1 MENEWFP
8 GVRYFVSAIK
18 RIFLSTKYLIHVVLT
33 LLLSFFSLRI
43 LEMVNQVSEV
53 MPSEM
58 MDAFRTGGMYNIG
71 ILSVSRLNV
80 IDGPFYDEMLLGVL
94 SGSFMQ
100 CILAVLVSTF
110 ICSEYKNGYVGLAI
124 MHGQKRMSIFN
135 QYILVSSIL
144 IIPLIITSVV
154 GTLISLSVHNMVSF
168 SNANQ
173 IIGILLIQ
181 TFMLIAVG
189 ISITSF
195 SIMVGN
201 NKAIGVSVGG
211 IFILPLIPSYIRV
224 FTNGK
229 VNIDRFLLLNQLIIS
244 GNSDEIN
251 ITQYVLVAL
260 TTSMFFYIVG
270 LTVFKYRNF
279 E

>member
-100 CILAVLVSTF
+100 CILSVLVSTF

-211 IFILPLIPSYIRV
+211 IFILPLIPSYIRI
-224 FTNGK
+224 FTSGK
-229 VNIDRFLLLNQLIIS
+229 VNIDRFLLLNQLLIS

-251 ITQYVLVAL
+251 TTQYVLVAL

-270 LTVFKYRNF
+270 LMVFKYRNF